1 MNQDQFAAMQPLL
14 DKIAE
19 LAEKQFDSEELRR
32 LVAELG
38 GIVGKQKVASVTVIG
53 RFKTS
58 HSWALQNQ
66 QRCECS
72 VSALKLAFRARGI
85 AASLCFSGS

>member
-58 HSWALQNQ
+58 HRWALQNQ
-66 QRCECS
+66 PGEMGLFIVSRTGSPAS
-72 VSALKLAFRARGI
+72 VP
-85 AASLCFSGS
+85 C